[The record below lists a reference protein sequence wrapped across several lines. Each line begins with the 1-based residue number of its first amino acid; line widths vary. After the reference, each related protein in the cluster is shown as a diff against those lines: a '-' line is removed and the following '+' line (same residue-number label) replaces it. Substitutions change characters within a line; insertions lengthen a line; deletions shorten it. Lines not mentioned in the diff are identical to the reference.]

1 MKTFVFGDNDLA
13 KILLYYLEQ
22 DGTEVEGFVLNKKYI
37 GENTQ
42 AMPRPIFAIED
53 MIEKYGAEN
62 CNVYF
67 MVGYK
72 KVNRT
77 RFAALESLKKTGVNI
92 CTYIHPSCVVSST
105 AKIGKGVVLLE
116 NVVVEAFVEIGN
128 GNYFGP
134 GTNIGH
140 DTKIGD
146 CNFIASGVVFC
157 GRVKVKDR
165 CFFGANSA
173 VSQDVTID
181 DECVVGACAFVDRDL
196 PKEVV
201 FLPARSQILEGKT
214 GMDLKF
220 FNT

>member
-13 KILLYYLEQ
+13 KIVLCYLEQ
-22 DGTEVEGFVLNKKYI
+22 EGTAVEGFVLNKAYMGQDI
-37 GENTQ
+37 GE
-42 AMPRPIFAIED
+42 MPKPVFAIED

-77 RFAALESLKKTGVNI
+77 RFNAFENLKKLGVNI
-92 CTYIHPSCVVSST
+92 CTYIHPSCVVNPT
-105 AKIGKGVVLLE
+105 AKIGKGAVLLE
-116 NVVVEAFVEIGN
+116 NVVVEAFVKVGD
-128 GNYFGP
+128 GNYIGP
-134 GTNIGH
+134 GTNICHHTSFGS
-140 DTKIGD
+140 
-146 CNFIASGVVFC
+146 CNFISGGVVFC
-157 GRVKVKDR
+157 GRVTVKDR

-181 DECVVGACAFVDRDL
+181 DESVVGACAFVDRDL
-196 PKEVV
+196 PKGCV
-201 FLPARSQILEGKT
+201 FLPPRSVILEGKT